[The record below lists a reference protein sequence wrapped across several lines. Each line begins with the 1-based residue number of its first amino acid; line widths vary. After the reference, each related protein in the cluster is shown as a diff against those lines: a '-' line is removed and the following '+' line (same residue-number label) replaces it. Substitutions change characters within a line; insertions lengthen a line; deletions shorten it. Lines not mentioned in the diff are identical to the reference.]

1 MSKKELIQFR
11 IQSEDK
17 KRIKKIAEK
26 QGKSISE
33 ILCNYINEIIEKEDI
48 KEKYQD
54 KLEKK
59 IVMTDEKLINLKR
72 KMRWL

>member
-11 IQSEDK
+11 IKSEDK
-17 KRIKKIAEK
+17 KRIKEIAEK

-33 ILCNYINEIIEKEDI
+33 ILCNYINEIIEHEDI

-54 KLEKK
+54 KLEEK
-59 IVMTDEKLINLKR
+59 IVMTDEKLRKLKE
-72 KMRWL
+72 KMSW

>member
-11 IQSEDK
+11 IKAEDK
-17 KRIKKIAEK
+17 KKIKEIAEK

-33 ILCNYINEIIEKEDI
+33 ILCNYINEIIENEFI

-54 KLEKK
+54 KLEEK
-59 IVMTDEKLINLKR
+59 IVMTDEKLINLKK
-72 KMRWL
+72 KMGW

>member
-11 IQSEDK
+11 IKSEDK
-17 KRIKKIAEK
+17 KRVKEIAEK

-59 IVMTDEKLINLKR
+59 IVMTDEKLKKLKV
-72 KMRWL
+72 KMNW